1 MKKYKITYQDENRV
15 KTKIIE
21 SSNLKEEKLPSKIL
35 TIKPL
40 NEKKDLKI
48 FKSKIKIDKKLLI
61 SIFYELNIMLQANLM
76 LNDALA
82 ILSQNYKEEKLNK
95 FIDDLKKA
103 LLVLDT
109 IDNIFRDYRLDIY
122 IVSFLK
128 LCQKNGNVKVNINA
142 MSILLKEEEKIKKEF
157 SKAIRYPFILLISL
171 FLSINVIFYFVVPK
185 FKIIFINSYDSLPL
199 ATKILFNIHTIY
211 MSYFIYL
218 ILIFICM
225 VFTIIYIYFKNK
237 EFEYL
242 VSKVIFKDVF
252 FLRDLYSSMELYR
265 MFLVINI
272 MLESNYEF
280 IKALNSSKTLIRN
293 KYLLDKI
300 SLIENL
306 LKNGK
311 SINLSFKRANIFD
324 SLVLNLINTAEASNS
339 LTLISKEIKD
349 IYKNRFDEKMKKFI
363 SYIEP
368 IFLIIIVSLVLWII
382 LAIFIPIWD
391 MGSMM
396 KN

>member
-1 MKKYKITYQDENRV
+1 MNKFKISYQYQNKI

-21 SSNLKEEKLPSKIL
+21 TSDLKTQELPENIIC
-35 TIKPL
+35 IKPI
-40 NEKKDLKI
+40 EKNSSFFKLKNRINIEKDL
-48 FKSKIKIDKKLLI
+48 LN

-76 LNDALA
+76 LNDSLQ
-82 ILSQNYKEEKLNK
+82 ILSQNYKDKKILK
-95 FIDDLKKA
+95 FIEDLKKA
-103 LLVLDT
+103 LLGADLV
-109 IDNIFRDYRLDIY
+109 DNIFKEYNLDIY
-122 IVSFLK
+122 TLSFLK
-128 LCQKNGNVKVNINA
+128 LCQKNGNIKENINA
-142 MSILLKEEEKIKKEF
+142 LCILRKEELKIKKEF
-157 SKAIRYPFILLISL
+157 FKAIRYPLILLTTL

-185 FKIIFINSYDSLPL
+185 FKLIFISNYEFLPI
-199 ATKILFNIHTIY
+199 ATKFLFTVHTIY
-211 MSYFIYL
+211 NHYFIYILLAIVL
-218 ILIFICM
+218 I
-225 VFTIIYIYFKNK
+225 VFMSIYFYLKNEK
-237 EFEYL
+237 FEYL
-242 VSKVIFKDVF
+242 ISTWMFHKIFF
-252 FLRDLYSSMELYR
+252 FKDLYSSMQLYR
-265 MFLVINI
+265 IFLVINI
-272 MLESNYEF
+272 MLESKYEF
-280 IKALNSSKTLIRN
+280 IKALKSSKTLIRN

-311 SINLSFKRANIFD
+311 SISISFKRSEICD

-339 LTLISKEIKD
+339 LTLISKEIRD

-391 MGSMM
+391 MGSIM

>member
-21 SSNLKEEKLPSKIL
+21 SSNLQEESLPSKIL
-35 TIKPL
+35 TIKPI
-40 NEKKDLKI
+40 NEKKDLNI
-48 FKSKIKIDKKLLI
+48 FKSKIKIDKNVLI

-76 LNDALA
+76 LNDALG
-82 ILSQNYKEEKLNK
+82 ILAQNYKEEKLK
-95 FIDDLKKA
+95 RFIDDLKKA
-103 LLVLDT
+103 LLGLDS
-109 IDNIFRDYRLDIY
+109 IDNIFKDYRIDIY

-128 LCQKNGNVKVNINA
+128 LCQKNGNINVNINA
-142 MSILLKEEEKIKKEF
+142 LSMLLKEELKIKKDF
-157 SKAIRYPFILLISL
+157 AKAIRYPFILLISL
-171 FLSINVIFYFVVPK
+171 FLSINIIFYFVVPK
-185 FKIIFINSYDSLPL
+185 FKVIFVNNYESLPF
-199 ATKILFNIHTIY
+199 ATKTLFNIHTLY
-211 MSYFIYL
+211 MSYFIYS
-218 ILIFICM
+218 ILLFLSI
-225 VFTIIYIYFKNK
+225 VFLVIYFYLKNK

-242 VSKVIFKDVF
+242 LSKLLFKDIYF
-252 FLRDLYSSMELYR
+252 IRELYSFMQLYR
-265 MFLVINI
+265 IFLVISI

-311 SINLSFKRANIFD
+311 SINLSFKRSNIFD

-368 IFLIIIVSLVLWII
+368 IFLIVIVSLVLWII

>member
-142 MSILLKEEEKIKKEF
+142 MSILLKEEEKVKKEF

-185 FKIIFINSYDSLPL
+185 FKIIFINNYESLPL

>member
-40 NEKKDLKI
+40 SEKKDFNI

-76 LNDALA
+76 LNDALS

-103 LLVLDT
+103 LLVLDS
-109 IDNIFRDYRLDIY
+109 IDNIFKDYRLDIY

-142 MSILLKEEEKIKKEF
+142 MSILLKEEMKIKKEF

-171 FLSINVIFYFVVPK
+171 FLSINIIFYFVVPK
-185 FKIIFINSYDSLPL
+185 FKIIFINNYDSLPL

-225 VFTIIYIYFKNK
+225 VFSIIYIYFKNK

>member
-40 NEKKDLKI
+40 NEKKDFNI

-185 FKIIFINSYDSLPL
+185 FKIIFINNYESLPL

>member
-21 SSNLKEEKLPSKIL
+21 SSNLQEESLPSKIL
-35 TIKPL
+35 TIKPI
-40 NEKKDLKI
+40 NEKKDLNI
-48 FKSKIKIDKKLLI
+48 FKSKIKIDKNVLI

-76 LNDALA
+76 LNDALG
-82 ILSQNYKEEKLNK
+82 ILAQNYKEEKFK
-95 FIDDLKKA
+95 RFIEDLKKA
-103 LLVLDT
+103 LLGLDS
-109 IDNIFRDYRLDIY
+109 IDNIFKDYRIDIY

-128 LCQKNGNVKVNINA
+128 LCQKNGNINVNINA
-142 MSILLKEEEKIKKEF
+142 LSMLLKEELKIKKDF
-157 SKAIRYPFILLISL
+157 AKAIRYPFILLISL
-171 FLSINVIFYFVVPK
+171 FLSINIIFYFVVPK
-185 FKIIFINSYDSLPL
+185 FKVIFVNNYESLPF
-199 ATKILFNIHTIY
+199 ATKTLFNIHTLY
-211 MSYFIYL
+211 MSYFVYL
-218 ILIFICM
+218 ILLFLSI
-225 VFTIIYIYFKNK
+225 VFLVIYFYLKNK

-242 VSKVIFKDVF
+242 LSKLLFKDIYFV
-252 FLRDLYSSMELYR
+252 RDLYSFMQLYR
-265 MFLVINI
+265 IFLVINI

-311 SINLSFKRANIFD
+311 SINLSFKRSNIFD

-368 IFLIIIVSLVLWII
+368 IFLIVIVSLVLWII

>member
-40 NEKKDLKI
+40 NEKKDFNI

-109 IDNIFRDYRLDIY
+109 IDNIFKDYRLDIY

-128 LCQKNGNVKVNINA
+128 LCQKNGNVKININA

-252 FLRDLYSSMELYR
+252 FLRDLYSSMQLYR

>member
-142 MSILLKEEEKIKKEF
+142 MSILLKEEEKVKKEF

>member
-1 MKKYKITYQDENRV
+1 
-15 KTKIIE
+15 
-21 SSNLKEEKLPSKIL
+21 
-35 TIKPL
+35 
-40 NEKKDLKI
+40 
-48 FKSKIKIDKKLLI
+48 
-61 SIFYELNIMLQANLM
+61 MLQANLM

-82 ILSQNYKEEKLNK
+82 ILSQNHKEDKLNK

-103 LLVLDT
+103 LLGLDS
-109 IDNIFRDYRLDIY
+109 IDSIFKDYRLDIY
-122 IVSFLK
+122 ILSFLE
-128 LCQKNGNVKVNINA
+128 LCQKNGNIKANINA
-142 MSILLKEEEKIKKEF
+142 LSMLLKEELKIKKDF
-157 SKAIRYPFILLISL
+157 SKAIRYPIILLISL
-171 FLSINVIFYFVVPK
+171 FSSVNIIFYFVVPK
-185 FKIIFINSYDSLPL
+185 FKIIFVNSYDLLPF
-199 ATKILFNIHTIY
+199 ATKALFNIHTIY
-211 MSYFIYL
+211 MSYLIYIILLFLFFI
-218 ILIFICM
+218 FM
-225 VFTIIYIYFKNK
+225 IIYFYLKNK
-237 EFEYL
+237 EFQYL
-242 VSKVIFKDVF
+242 ISKLLFHKIFFIK
-252 FLRDLYSSMELYR
+252 DLYSSMQLYR
-265 MFLVINI
+265 IFLIINI

-280 IKALNSSKTLIRN
+280 IKALNSSKALIRN

-311 SINLSFKRANIFD
+311 SINISFKRSEICD

-339 LTLISKEIKD
+339 LTLISKEIRD

>member
-1 MKKYKITYQDENRV
+1 MQ
-15 KTKIIE
+15 
-21 SSNLKEEKLPSKIL
+21 
-35 TIKPL
+35 
-40 NEKKDLKI
+40 
-48 FKSKIKIDKKLLI
+48 
-61 SIFYELNIMLQANLM
+61 
-76 LNDALA
+76 
-82 ILSQNYKEEKLNK
+82 
-95 FIDDLKKA
+95 
-103 LLVLDT
+103 
-109 IDNIFRDYRLDIY
+109 
-122 IVSFLK
+122 
-128 LCQKNGNVKVNINA
+128 
-142 MSILLKEEEKIKKEF
+142 
-157 SKAIRYPFILLISL
+157 
-171 FLSINVIFYFVVPK
+171 
-185 FKIIFINSYDSLPL
+185 
-199 ATKILFNIHTIY
+199 
-211 MSYFIYL
+211 
-218 ILIFICM
+218 
-225 VFTIIYIYFKNK
+225 
-237 EFEYL
+237 
-242 VSKVIFKDVF
+242 
-252 FLRDLYSSMELYR
+252 LYR
-265 MFLVINI
+265 IFLVINI

-311 SINLSFKRANIFD
+311 SINLSFKRSNIFD

-368 IFLIIIVSLVLWII
+368 IFLIVIVSLVLWII

>member
-21 SSNLKEEKLPSKIL
+21 SSNLQEESLPSKIL
-35 TIKPL
+35 TIKPI
-40 NEKKDLKI
+40 NEKKDLNI
-48 FKSKIKIDKKLLI
+48 FKSKIKIDKNVLI

-76 LNDALA
+76 LNDALG
-82 ILSQNYKEEKLNK
+82 ILTQNYKEEKFK
-95 FIDDLKKA
+95 RFIEDLKKA
-103 LLVLDT
+103 LLGLDS
-109 IDNIFRDYRLDIY
+109 IDNIFKDYRIDIY

-128 LCQKNGNVKVNINA
+128 LCQKNGNINANINA
-142 MSILLKEEEKIKKEF
+142 LSMLLKEELKIKKDF

-171 FLSINVIFYFVVPK
+171 FLSINIIFYFVVPK
-185 FKIIFINSYDSLPL
+185 FKVIFVNNYESLPF
-199 ATKILFNIHTIY
+199 ATKTLFNIHTLY
-211 MSYFIYL
+211 MSYFVYL
-218 ILIFICM
+218 ILLFLSI
-225 VFTIIYIYFKNK
+225 VFLVIYFYLKNK
-237 EFEYL
+237 EFKYL
-242 VSKVIFKDVF
+242 LSKLLFKDIYF
-252 FLRDLYSSMELYR
+252 IRDLYSFMQLYR
-265 MFLVINI
+265 IFLVINI

-311 SINLSFKRANIFD
+311 SINLSFKRSNIFD

-368 IFLIIIVSLVLWII
+368 IFLIVIVSLVLWII

>member
-21 SSNLKEEKLPSKIL
+21 SSNLQEESLPSKIL
-35 TIKPL
+35 TIKPI
-40 NEKKDLKI
+40 NEKKDLNI
-48 FKSKIKIDKKLLI
+48 FKSKIKIDKNVLI

-76 LNDALA
+76 LNDALG
-82 ILSQNYKEEKLNK
+82 ILTQNYKEEKFK
-95 FIDDLKKA
+95 RFIEDLKKA
-103 LLVLDT
+103 LLGLDS
-109 IDNIFRDYRLDIY
+109 IDNIFKDYRIDIY

-128 LCQKNGNVKVNINA
+128 LCQKNGNINANINA
-142 MSILLKEEEKIKKEF
+142 LSMLLKEELKIKKDF

-171 FLSINVIFYFVVPK
+171 FLSINIIFYFVVPK
-185 FKIIFINSYDSLPL
+185 FKVIFVNNYESLPF
-199 ATKILFNIHTIY
+199 ATKTLFNIHTLY
-211 MSYFIYL
+211 MSYFVYL
-218 ILIFICM
+218 ILLFLSI
-225 VFTIIYIYFKNK
+225 VFLVIYFYLKNK

-242 VSKVIFKDVF
+242 LSKLLFKDIYF
-252 FLRDLYSSMELYR
+252 IRDLYSFMQLYR
-265 MFLVINI
+265 IFLVINI

-311 SINLSFKRANIFD
+311 SINLSFKRSNIFD

-368 IFLIIIVSLVLWII
+368 IFLIVIVSLVLWII

>member
-40 NEKKDLKI
+40 NEKKDFNI

-142 MSILLKEEEKIKKEF
+142 MSILLKEEMKIKKEF

-185 FKIIFINSYDSLPL
+185 FKIIFINNYESLPL

-252 FLRDLYSSMELYR
+252 FLRDLYSSMQLYR